1 MGKSCCR
8 YGIFA
13 LLGQWNELM
22 WPMTM
27 TSSDRVRVLSL
38 ALSSMQGQVATEN
51 NLIMAGAVMAT
62 LPMILV
68 FIAGQRSLMEGIALG
83 GLKA

>member
-1 MGKSCCR
+1 MA

>member
-1 MGKSCCR
+1 
-8 YGIFA
+8 
-13 LLGQWNELM
+13 M

>member
-1 MGKSCCR
+1 M
-8 YGIFA
+8 
-13 LLGQWNELM
+13 
-22 WPMTM
+22 
-27 TSSDRVRVLSL
+27 